1 MGDKRFLSGNK
12 ITKNDI
18 CNYILSECNDN
29 NRQSGRQKK
38 YSVASYD
45 SDYKRYMDQ
54 PTCPDA
60 IDDEED
66 IEELCE
72 MQQREWDEQE
82 DYERKLQDIHDRY
95 PDFDAEEAAFMGVD
109 PEEAERQALVDDY

>member
-82 DYERKLQDIHDRY
+82 DYERKLQ
-95 PDFDAEEAAFMGVD
+95 GV
-109 PEEAERQALVDDY
+109 EFYSK